1 MIDRLK
7 KILSHDSGPFWQFVK
22 YGAIGVMA
30 TLVHTGVFY
39 VLASTCF
46 CCLTSDDVAVRYLG
60 LPAAVF
66 SGDEAWYVS
75 RGMLASYATAVGFF
89 LANVFCWLMNRWF
102 VFRPGKFRWYVEFG
116 MFFGT
121 FTYVPMLGAGG
132 AYLSFVTGNISN
144 LKLPCALDALER
156 ANVKPTSEEGEVIS
170 TISIA
175 VSSIVTTIIIIM
187 GVILIVPLTPILQ
200 EPTLAPA
207 FDQILPALFGGL
219 AVVFIFKNPK
229 LAAAP
234 IILMLILFIFV
245 PALNSSTVGIMVP
258 VGVIFTLIIARIMY
272 KKGWI

>member
-30 TLVHTGVFY
+30 TLVQTGVFY

-46 CCLTSDDVAVRYLG
+46 PCLTPDDVAVRCLG
-60 LPAAVF
+60 LPAADF

-121 FTYVPMLGAGG
+121 STVATVIALGTMKV
-132 AYLSFVTGNISN
+132 LIDSFGMM
-144 LKLPCALDALER
+144 
-156 ANVKPTSEEGEVIS
+156 
-170 TISIA
+170 
-175 VSSIVTTIIIIM
+175 TT
-187 GVILIVPLTPILQ
+187 
-200 EPTLAPA
+200 
-207 FDQILPALFGGL
+207 F
-219 AVVFIFKNPK
+219 AVVVEVVVSFFVNFFVRKFFIFK
-229 LAAAP
+229 
-234 IILMLILFIFV
+234 
-245 PALNSSTVGIMVP
+245 
-258 VGVIFTLIIARIMY
+258 R
-272 KKGWI
+272 